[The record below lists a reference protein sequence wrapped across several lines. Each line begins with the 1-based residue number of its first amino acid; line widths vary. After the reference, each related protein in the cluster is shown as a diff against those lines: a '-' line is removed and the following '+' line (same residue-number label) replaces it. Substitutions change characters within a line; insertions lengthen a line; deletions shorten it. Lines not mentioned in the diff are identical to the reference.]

1 MSDTTT
7 TDRADA
13 EQGTTVT
20 LIYSTRKGEVVRR
33 PFKGLTE
40 DDIVA
45 VTASL
50 AARRMTTKTLHI
62 DDMQQ
67 IKAMNDRQVGW
78 YADRLVEA
86 LCDGMGRWFR
96 WAPSRVRARTIDL
109 VVDYLRDMAATWSG
123 ELIALNAEV
132 NRANE
137 QARRNLRPQPV
148 AEPLVSCRCCDATF
162 RRADCLPKGWT
173 ADDDCLPR
181 CPKHPAEVI

>member
-45 VTASL
+45 VTATL
-50 AARRMTTKTLHI
+50 AARRMTTKTLHT
-62 DDMQQ
+62 DDMRQ
-67 IKAMNDRQVGW
+67 IAAMNDRQVGW
-78 YADRLVEA
+78 YADRMVEA
-86 LCDGMGRWFR
+86 LSDGMGRWFR
-96 WAPSRVRARTIDL
+96 WAPSRVRSKTIDL
-109 VVDYLRDMAATWSG
+109 ITDYLRDMAATWAS

-132 NRANE
+132 DRATK
-137 QARRNLRPQPV
+137 QARRTVRPQPV
-148 AEPLVSCRCCDATF
+148 AEPLIPCRCCDATF
-162 RRADCLPKGWT
+162 QRADFLPEGWT
-173 ADDDCLPR
+173 ADDDGMPR
-181 CPKHPAEVI
+181 CPRHRAGAA